1 MVAACRASQDEIA
14 FDVRP
19 EICVE
24 NLVVKCVVI
33 YRRESAMVER
43 DDDAANEASDGER
56 DLRLLARPL
65 TDLYLLTQAEKIW
78 ALKILEDAIN
88 IIPVLPQ
95 TSSQDLNDFLAAINS
110 LLEDVAAEID
120 ETAIAEDD
128 EAEDREPDEEQ

>member
-1 MVAACRASQDEIA
+1 M
-14 FDVRP
+14 
-19 EICVE
+19 
-24 NLVVKCVVI
+24 VKCVVI

-65 TDLYLLTQAEKIW
+65 TDLHLLTQAEKIW

-128 EAEDREPDEEQ
+128 EPEDREPDEEQ